1 MFVLQTNVASND
13 GKFQLNIT
21 SNNIRVVT
29 PNVSVNTE
37 YYHNFQLKFN
47 GTFIPSQKSVYIAT
61 IYNYFLI
68 KYNLE
73 LIGDVEC
80 VSGSIMFAAGVDQ
93 SGTSD
98 AQQLLINGLINDAN
112 LILPGYPLVKI
123 SLGSYQT
130 NVTNL
135 ETTTVP
141 PSISSSTTTTRTS
154 STKTTTKRLTSTIT
168 MPLPPVS
175 GFFMKLF
182 SLIKKYLFNYCIA
195 EFKQFNEKD
204 ATWIINW
211 MHTWNFGD

>member
-1 MFVLQTNVASND
+1 MTGMFVLQTNVASND
-13 GKFQLNIT
+13 GKFKLNIT
-21 SNNIRVVT
+21 SNNIRVVS
-29 PNVSVNTE
+29 PNVSVNSE

-47 GTFIPSQKSVYIAT
+47 GTFIPSQKSIYIAT

-93 SGTSD
+93 SDTSD
-98 AQQLLINGLINDAN
+98 AQQLLINGLISDAN
-112 LILPGYPLVKI
+112 LILPGYPLVEI

-141 PSISSSTTTTRTS
+141 PSISSSTKTTRT
-154 STKTTTKRLTSTIT
+154 TKTTTKRLTSTTT

-175 GFFMKLF
+175 DLYMKLI
-182 SLIKKYLFNYCIA
+182 SLIKKILI
-195 EFKQFNEKD
+195 
-204 ATWIINW
+204 
-211 MHTWNFGD
+211 